1 MTDLKPGVY
10 IVRKADGTISYRAS
24 LSRKGKHISLGSFP
38 SEEAAH
44 QAYAEAGRLLTDP
57 GVRVDDLRQDSPL
70 PFLKAVSLINLR
82 DNGIYFGAP
91 ILLGNR
97 DFLYYLDR
105 DDVYR
110 FDLDDLFYYSSHR
123 IMRRGS
129 RLFVADYGSQIGIM
143 SRFGIRSFAVAGRD
157 YLFRNGDDHD
167 LRYANIVIINR
178 YRGVLSYA
186 ERGFQ
191 RYKAVI
197 HVRGNFVIGHFD
209 TEKEA
214 AIAYNKAV
222 DTLRQNGFRKN
233 YELNYLE
240 DVGPSEY
247 AEIYQRITLPRKI
260 LNLCPSPLSPRDP
273 QRSAP

>member
-1 MTDLKPGVY
+1 MTERKPGVY
-10 IVRKADGTISYRAS
+10 TIRKADGSISYRAS
-24 LSRKGKHISLGSFP
+24 LTRKGKHISLGSFP
-38 SEEAAH
+38 TEKAAH
-44 QAYAEAGRLLTDP
+44 LAYREAGRLLSDP
-57 GVRVDDLRQDSPL
+57 SITVDDLKTDSPL
-70 PFLKAVSLINLR
+70 PFLKAVTLINLR

-91 ILLGNR
+91 ILLDKR

-197 HVRGNFVIGHFD
+197 HVRGNFLIGRFD
-209 TEKEA
+209 SEEEA
-214 AIAYNKAV
+214 AIAYNKAI
-222 DTLRQNGFRKN
+222 DTLMQNGFRKK
-233 YELNYLE
+233 YEPNYLE
-240 DVGPSEY
+240 DVGPAEY
-247 AEIYQRITLPRKI
+247 AEIYQRIIIPQKLLDLRPR
-260 LNLCPSPLSPRDP
+260 P
-273 QRSAP
+273 